1 MKKYLI
7 TASLLNSWKYAI
19 SPDNEYGTLED
30 FKNVLAKV
38 PFEPTEAIMNGFKF
52 EQFMMDN
59 YELTK
64 NGCYQVKLSKN
75 ITTKTG
81 SYVLYGILE
90 CLKAGTIYE
99 YFVKLWLYPRYE
111 YISLKNI
118 KDIHY
123 RPNFFTNHWRKDDLL

>member
-1 MKKYLI
+1 MMKKYLI

-38 PFEPTEAIMNGFKF
+38 PFEPTEAIMNCFKF

-59 YELTK
+59 YEPTK

-75 ITTKTG
+75 ITTKPG
-81 SYVLYGILE
+81 SYLLYGILD
-90 CLKAGTIYE
+90 CLKAGTIY
-99 YFVKLWLYPRYE
+99 
-111 YISLKNI
+111 
-118 KDIHY
+118 D
-123 RPNFFTNHWRKDDLL
+123 